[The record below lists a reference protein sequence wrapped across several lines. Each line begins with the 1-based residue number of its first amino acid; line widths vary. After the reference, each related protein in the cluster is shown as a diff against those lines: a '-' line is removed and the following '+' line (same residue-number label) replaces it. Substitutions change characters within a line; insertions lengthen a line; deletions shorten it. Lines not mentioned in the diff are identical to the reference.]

1 MPAGNINLNY
11 TEIVRVSNVMNQ
23 AVNDI
28 NPHLLS
34 TKTSVEGLLD
44 NGLFMQQSSPAM
56 KAAYEK
62 LTASL
67 QQAVESIN
75 SFAMQF
81 TKIKESVEK
90 MDAEIA
96 ASTNKAS

>member
-1 MPAGNINLNY
+1 MPSGNISIDY
-11 TEIVRVSNVMNQ
+11 AEIVRVAGVMNQ

-28 NPHLLS
+28 NPHLLT
-34 TKTSVEGLLD
+34 TKTTVEGLLD

-62 LTASL
+62 LTLSL

-75 SFAMQF
+75 SFATQF

-96 ASTNKAS
+96 ASTNNPS

>member
-1 MPAGNINLNY
+1 
-11 TEIVRVSNVMNQ
+11 
-23 AVNDI
+23 
-28 NPHLLS
+28 
-34 TKTSVEGLLD
+34 
-44 NGLFMQQSSPAM
+44 MQQSSPAM